1 MLTIYIKIYV
11 FSEWKRCIVIDI
23 VRGLD
28 PDLCSDPDW
37 SEYWDVCL
45 ESTLKLGQCD
55 TKQNIGQKK
64 SHSWSKEDYHEEE
77 HNCFVF
83 VLNFLKSLKH
93 DPISFEA
100 TNKLEFCRKF
110 ILPKTALAGKYIC
123 LYRKIRNS
131 ESDGSGYRALIL
143 DKKIESSREVTTNSD
158 SSNEDNLIHS
168 PFLSS

>member
-1 MLTIYIKIYV
+1 MKH
-11 FSEWKRCIVIDI
+11 
-23 VRGLD
+23 GQ
-28 PDLCSDPDW
+28 SD
-37 SEYWDVCL
+37 E
-45 ESTLKLGQCD
+45 
-55 TKQNIGQKK
+55 KQNKGQKK
-64 SHSWSKEDYHEEE
+64 GHSWSKEDYHEEE

-131 ESDGSGYRALIL
+131 ESSAPGCRALIL
-143 DKKIESSREVTTNSD
+143 DKKFETSREITTNSD
-158 SSNEDNLIHS
+158 SSNEENLIHPS
-168 PFLSS
+168 FIAS

>member
-1 MLTIYIKIYV
+1 MVYPNKYFIL
-11 FSEWKRCIVIDI
+11 EWKRCIVIDI
-23 VRGLD
+23 VQGLD

-45 ESTLKLGQCD
+45 ENTLKLGLND
-55 TKQNIGQKK
+55 EKQNGSMKRAQ
-64 SHSWSKEDYHEEE
+64 SWSKEDYHEEE

-131 ESDGSGYRALIL
+131 KSDASGSRALIL
-143 DKKIESSREVTTNSD
+143 DKKGDSSREVVTICD
-158 SSNEDNLIHS
+158 SSAEENVINS
-168 PFLSS
+168 TFLNT